1 MSSQYGKGKG
11 GGGSPPVV
19 QCVARDA
26 GAMKELLPKEGSEAR
41 ALSPEIRGLACLLQA
56 PLACG
61 GCCFPPPPYCSPY
74 RAPYCDQGGLLLHA
88 RAALFGGG

>member
-1 MSSQYGKGKG
+1 M
-11 GGGSPPVV
+11 V

-61 GCCFPPPPYCSPY
+61 GCCFPPPS
-74 RAPYCDQGGLLLHA
+74 LLFSLPCP
-88 RAALFGGG
+88 LL